1 LPSRLGVRMVCVRVG
16 KRALDASPNG
26 STAKFYGSRSHIRES
41 ARGECDDQGC
51 LHAGAEWCG
60 SVAGRRYRPRG
71 TCNPGL
77 V

>member
-1 LPSRLGVRMVCVRVG
+1 MVCVRVG
-16 KRALDASPNG
+16 KRALDAPPNG

-51 LHAGAEWCG
+51 LH